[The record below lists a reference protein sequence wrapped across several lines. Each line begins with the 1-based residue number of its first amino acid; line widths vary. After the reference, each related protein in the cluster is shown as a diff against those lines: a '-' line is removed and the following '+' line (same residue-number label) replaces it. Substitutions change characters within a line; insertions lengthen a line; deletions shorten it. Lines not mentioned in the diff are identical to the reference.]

1 MQKFNFSYD
10 KEYDDLFLYSP
21 TSKSKGSIELG
32 SLILDYN
39 RKKELVGIQIMD
51 ASAFLHEL
59 INERKEAIL
68 DLLRDLKECKAEIRS
83 RNNLLIIKMFL
94 FSKTREL
101 SPVISVPVI
110 SESSPSLASA

>member
-10 KEYDDLFLYSP
+10 KEYDDLFLYSQA
-21 TSKSKGSIELG
+21 SKSKGSVELG

-59 INERKEAIL
+59 INEKKEVIR
-68 DLLRDLKECKAEIRS
+68 DLLKNLIACKAEIKTK
-83 RNNLLIIKMFL
+83 NNLLIIKMSL